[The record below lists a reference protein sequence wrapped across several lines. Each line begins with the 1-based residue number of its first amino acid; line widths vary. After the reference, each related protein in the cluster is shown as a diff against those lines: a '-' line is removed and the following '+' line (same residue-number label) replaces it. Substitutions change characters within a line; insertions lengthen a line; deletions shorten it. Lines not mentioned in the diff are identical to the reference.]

1 MTAQVY
7 KQTATKD
14 IKSSA
19 NAVYAFGREE
29 NMHGQPKENG
39 GYAVFVLRDRF
50 VGRDGDLQRKWA
62 LVGKNLSFEAAVNL
76 LNERV
81 HHVAYAA

>member
-1 MTAQVY
+1 MPAQVY

-14 IKSSA
+14 VKSKS

-29 NMHGQPKENG
+29 SMHGQPKENG
-39 GYAVFVLRDRF
+39 GYAVFVIRDRF
-50 VGRDGDLQRKWA
+50 VGQAGDLRRKWE
-62 LVGKNLSFEAAVNL
+62 LVEGNLSFEAAVDL
-76 LNERV
+76 LNSRV

>member
-14 IKSSA
+14 IKSKS
-19 NAVYAFGREE
+19 NAVYAFGRNES
-29 NMHGQPKENG
+29 MHGQPKENG
-39 GYAVFVLRDRF
+39 GYAVFVIRDRF
-50 VGRDGDLQRKWA
+50 VGQGGDLQRKWN
-62 LVGKNLSFEAAVNL
+62 LVEKNMSFEDAVNL

-81 HHVAYAA
+81 HHIAFSA

>member
-1 MTAQVY
+1 MPAQVY

-14 IKSSA
+14 IKSKS

-29 NMHGQPKENG
+29 SMHGQPKENG
-39 GYAVFVLRDRF
+39 GYAVFVIRDRF
-50 VGRDGDLQRKWA
+50 VGQAGDLQRKWE
-62 LVGKNLSFEAAVNL
+62 LVEKNLSFEAAVDL
-76 LNERV
+76 LNNRV